1 MPYSAETVVAELE
14 PISLAEVNARATLE
28 RRIDRKYIIDWHR
41 VAALVDSLT
50 PTHAVLEIDGRRTFA
65 YATEYY
71 DSATLGSYRA
81 HVQRR
86 RRRFKARVREY
97 TDTGYRR
104 IEVKLK
110 GRRGETVKRWT
121 DEPLELLE
129 FVRETIAREYNQE
142 IAEIAPSLRVSYRRI
157 TLVARQSAERVT
169 IDYDLRFQ
177 GPDAGEA
184 ELLSTFAIVE
194 SKAAST
200 RATAD
205 RVLRTLNGR
214 PISVSKYVAGIA
226 LLSERV
232 PNDLRPIVRRYFSAP
247 ARLPAA

>member
-1 MPYSAETVVAELE
+1 MRSSPEAVVAELQ
-14 PISLAEVNARATLE
+14 PVSLAEVNARAALE
-28 RRIDRKYIIDWHR
+28 RRIDRKYIIDWDR
-41 VAALVDSLT
+41 VAALVDILST
-50 PTHAVLEIDGRRTFA
+50 THAVLEIDGRRTFG
-65 YATEYY
+65 YVTEYY

-81 HVQRR
+81 HVQKR

-110 GRRGETVKRWT
+110 GRRGETIKRWT

-129 FVRETIAREYNQE
+129 FARETIAREYNQE

-169 IDYDLRFQ
+169 IDHDLRFQ
-177 GPDAGEA
+177 RPGGGEA
-184 ELLSTFAIVE
+184 ELLPAFAIVE

-200 RATAD
+200 RAAAD
-205 RVLRTLNGR
+205 HVLRALKGR
-214 PISVSKYVAGIA
+214 PVSVSKYVAGMA

-232 PNDLRPIVRRYFSAP
+232 PNDLRPVVRRYFSAP
-247 ARLPAA
+247 ARVPAA

>member
-1 MPYSAETVVAELE
+1 MPSSAEALVAELE
-14 PISLAEVNARATLE
+14 PVSLAEVNGRAALE
-28 RRIDRKYIIDWHR
+28 RRIDRKYIIDWDR
-41 VAALVDSLT
+41 VTTLVDILT
-50 PTHAVLEIDGRRTFA
+50 PTHSVLEIDGRRTFG

-121 DEPLELLE
+121 DEPLELLQ
-129 FVRETIAREYNQE
+129 FARETIAREYNQE
-142 IAEIAPSLRVSYRRI
+142 IAEIAPALTVSYRRI
-157 TLVARQSAERVT
+157 TLVARQSPERVT

-177 GPDAGEA
+177 RLGTGEA
-184 ELLSTFAIVE
+184 ELLPRFAIVE
-194 SKAAST
+194 SKAAAT

-205 RVLRTLNGR
+205 RVLRAVKGR
-214 PISVSKYVAGIA
+214 PISVSKYVAGMA

-232 PNDLRPIVRRYFSAP
+232 PNDLRPVVRRYFSAP
-247 ARLPAA
+247 ARVPAA

>member
-1 MPYSAETVVAELE
+1 MSGSAQSLVGGLD
-14 PISLAEVNARATLE
+14 PISLAEVGARAALE
-28 RRIDRKYIIDWHR
+28 RRIDRKYIVDWDCVAAM
-41 VAALVDSLT
+41 VAALKD
-50 PTHAVLEIDGRRTFA
+50 THAVLEIDGRRSFG

-71 DSATLGSYRA
+71 DSETLGSYRA

-121 DEPLELLE
+121 DEPIELRDYA
-129 FVRETIAREYNQE
+129 RETIAREYGQE
-142 IAEIAPSLRVSYRRI
+142 VAEIAPALRVSYRRT
-157 TLVARQSAERVT
+157 TLVARESAERVT

-177 GPDAGEA
+177 RPGAPAA
-184 ELLSTFAIVE
+184 ELLPAFAIVE
-194 SKAAST
+194 SKAASG
-200 RATAD
+200 RAAAD
-205 RVLRTLNGR
+205 RVLRGLKAR
-214 PISVSKYVAGIA
+214 PVSVSKYVAGVA

-232 PNDLRPIVRRYFSAP
+232 PNDLRPLVRRYFAT
-247 ARLPAA
+247 AAA